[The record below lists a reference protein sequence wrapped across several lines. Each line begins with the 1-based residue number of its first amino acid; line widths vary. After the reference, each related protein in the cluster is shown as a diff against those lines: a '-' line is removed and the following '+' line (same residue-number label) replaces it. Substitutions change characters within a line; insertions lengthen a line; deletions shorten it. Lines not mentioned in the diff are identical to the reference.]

1 MGPVHS
7 HKGGFKPVRA
17 FDPSSTSVAQ
27 TTHVCCRP
35 PGFDYKLTKKFKFEV
50 DGWIEESRKR
60 EAEGER
66 AGLLQELSMQAGSN
80 CPLG

>member
-7 HKGGFKPVRA
+7 HKEGFKPVRA

-27 TTHVCCRP
+27 TTHLCCRP

-50 DGWIEESRKR
+50 DGWIEGSRKR
-60 EAEGER
+60 ETEGER
-66 AGLLQELSMQAGSN
+66 AGNIATGTVQAGRL
-80 CPLG
+80 CHLG